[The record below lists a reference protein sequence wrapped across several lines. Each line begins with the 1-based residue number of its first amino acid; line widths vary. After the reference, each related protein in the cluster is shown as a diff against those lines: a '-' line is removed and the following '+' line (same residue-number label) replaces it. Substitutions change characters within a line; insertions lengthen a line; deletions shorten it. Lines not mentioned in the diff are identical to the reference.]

1 MVKIYCI
8 KCKQKTDTT
17 GEQQDMTNSGRYRI
31 LGDCSICGTYKSVF
45 TGEGWKINPKSERER
60 SKKDKADA
68 RVKRQE
74 SSLNRKARKL
84 GLRVLS
90 VDKTSQKMIKSLL
103 KEAEK
108 DAEIS

>member
-8 KCKQKTDTT
+8 KCKQKTDTI

-31 LGDCSICGTYKSVF
+31 RGDCNICGTYKSVF
-45 TGEGWKINPKSERER
+45 TGEDWKVNPKSEREK

-68 RVKRQE
+68 KAKCQE
-74 SSLNRKARKL
+74 SSINRKARKL

-90 VDKTSQKMIKSLL
+90 VDETSQKKIKNFL
-103 KEAEK
+103 KQAER